1 MRAQLLH
8 LTGPHRGKTI
18 LYDETTILIGS
29 ATDAI
34 VRYPARGDMKERHA
48 QIEFVE
54 EGCSFYLRAIDGQ
67 VFVNRQEVR
76 EVILEHGDLV
86 EIGVAGPK
94 FRFRFAE
101 SEGSVCKPVRQML
114 TDAAEV
120 HGESG
125 LWASTHGLRTDLLTQ
140 STFATKV
147 IAIIFATTL
156 FFAAAFLGAALSSSR
171 AARQQEDLSR
181 QRTQQYEAQLRTLG
195 QQVENFRHDQAGHV
209 SREELDTLRVD
220 LARRATIIDTIA
232 EQNTALQRVLD
243 EYSQGVCM
251 IHGTY
256 TFYAEIDKI
265 PAQIADASGAPLEIE
280 YIGTGFLVAQPG
292 QIITNRHVA
301 QPWWKSDDVA
311 PLLAQNLT
319 PKFVS
324 LTATFPGRPP
334 IEIDPAAIL
343 LSEDDVDV
351 AIMAINI
358 DEGVPVLPLHDK
370 DLSAMRGQRVI
381 LLGYPT
387 GLNALLARAE
397 PNVAQEAIALATD
410 TSTLIAELAKRNII
424 SPVITQGA
432 LNEVRPKRL
441 VYDAETT
448 SGGSGGPVFGP
459 DGTVIGVNFAITRDF
474 DGSNFGVPIEF
485 ARRLLARQES
495 NETTTEELGA
505 RDERGSPE
513 EASEKKEPVVQDGR
527 P

>member
-1 MRAQLLH
+1 
-8 LTGPHRGKTI
+8 
-18 LYDETTILIGS
+18 
-29 ATDAI
+29 
-34 VRYPARGDMKERHA
+34 
-48 QIEFVE
+48 
-54 EGCSFYLRAIDGQ
+54 
-67 VFVNRQEVR
+67 
-76 EVILEHGDLV
+76 
-86 EIGVAGPK
+86 
-94 FRFRFAE
+94 
-101 SEGSVCKPVRQML
+101 
-114 TDAAEV
+114 
-120 HGESG
+120 
-125 LWASTHGLRTDLLTQ
+125 
-140 STFATKV
+140 
-147 IAIIFATTL
+147 
-156 FFAAAFLGAALSSSR
+156 
-171 AARQQEDLSR
+171 
-181 QRTQQYEAQLRTLG
+181 
-195 QQVENFRHDQAGHV
+195 
-209 SREELDTLRVD
+209 
-220 LARRATIIDTIA
+220 
-232 EQNTALQRVLD
+232 
-243 EYSQGVCM
+243 M

-280 YIGTGFLVAQPG
+280 YIGTGFLVAWPG

-301 QPWWKSDDVA
+301 EPWWKSDDVA

-334 IEIDPAAIL
+334 IEIDPATIL

-351 AIMAINI
+351 AIMAIDI

-410 TSTLIAELAKRNII
+410 TATLIAELAKRNII

-495 NETTTEELGA
+495 NETTAEELGA

-513 EASEKKEPVVQDGR
+513 EAGEKKEPVVQDGR